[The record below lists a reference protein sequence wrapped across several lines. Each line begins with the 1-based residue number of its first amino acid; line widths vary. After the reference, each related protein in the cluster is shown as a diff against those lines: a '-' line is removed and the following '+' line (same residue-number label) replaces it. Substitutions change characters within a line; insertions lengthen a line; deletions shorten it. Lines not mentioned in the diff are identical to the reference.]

1 MSYEEIANK
10 TAVIITVYNRED
22 LVKNA
27 VGSIVNQTLRPG
39 GIIVVDD
46 ASKDKSGQAA
56 VDCGDGLVTII
67 TLPVNMGAGVA
78 KRAGFSKAKELG
90 FEFVMCLD
98 SDDIYEKE
106 AIEVM
111 STAMA
116 RYDAD
121 LVACSVRNV
130 WRDKDGNILKER
142 NNPRKGVIAMDH
154 DTIRR
159 LIPLDMIDVFANA
172 KLVKIDLVLN
182 PPYSDKRYQEDTES
196 TCWWLINSGKV
207 VVLPYTMYV
216 YNHGIIGQ
224 LTENKDSLDNAVASI
239 LAVRK
244 MMETLGVRKAKD
256 ISDGWILTISRYMG
270 IIRKSDMTKNPYKM
284 LYREVIDWADNIGIK
299 ISQISDIHEK

>member
-1 MSYEEIANK
+1 MSYKEIASK

-27 VGSIVNQTLRPG
+27 VDSIVNQTLRPG
-39 GIIVVDD
+39 GIIVVND
-46 ASKDKSGQAA
+46 ASTDNSGQAA
-56 VDCGDGLVTII
+56 VEAGDGLVTLV
-67 TLPVNMGAGVA
+67 TLPVNMGAGIA
-78 KRAGFSKAKELG
+78 KRAGFQKAKDMG

-98 SDDIYEKE
+98 SDDTYEKE
-106 AIEVM
+106 AIEIM
-111 STAMA
+111 SIAME

-130 WRDKDGNILKER
+130 WRDKDGNIVKER

-154 DTIRR
+154 ETIKK

-172 KLVKIDLVLN
+172 KLVKIDSALN

-216 YNHGIIGQ
+216 YNHGIMGQ
-224 LTENKDSLDNAVASI
+224 LTESKDSLDNAVASI
-239 LAVRK
+239 LAVKK
-244 MMETLGVRKAKD
+244 MMETLGIRRAKD
-256 ISDGWILTISRYMG
+256 MSDGWILTIPRYMG
-270 IIRKSDMTKNPYKM
+270 IIKESDMTKNPYKM
-284 LYREVIDWADNIGIK
+284 IYREILDWIDNIGIK